1 VIIALIIIAVLVV
14 AVLAWAI
21 GTYNGLIKLRNLV
34 QEAWRQIDVEL
45 TRRHDLIGNLVETV
59 KGYAA
64 HERGTLEDVMRARSA
79 AMAPGQ
85 SPAAQAQSEGMLTQA
100 LGRLI
105 AVAEAYPDLKA
116 NQNFLALQNELSST
130 EDRIA
135 SARRYYNA
143 NVRELNTKVETVPSN
158 IIAGMFNVG
167 REEYFEAVGEQREA
181 PRVDFGQRDS
191 DIPPPSSYT
200 GHRGHPGGTSVS
212 DGTAAV
218 PAPLTPPDQV
228 LTLEAPA
235 APAPV
240 VATQAPKMAPQVQ
253 AEAIPGLDARVDT
266 FMDALTKAAP
276 RSPEFAQQADNVRTM
291 GDADIRK
298 AAETSNRLLQ
308 TPVKALKEGGIAQG
322 SAVGKTLLELRR
334 TVEDLD
340 PSAVTGGRKILGI
353 IPFGDKVVDYF
364 RRYQSAQSQLNAI
377 LHSLRNG
384 QDELTRDN
392 VALNLEKTNLWAAMG
407 RLNQYVYIAER
418 LDTRLAARIAELEL
432 TDPEGAKA
440 LQQDVLFY
448 VRQKHQD
455 LLTQLAVSIQS
466 YLAIDVIIKNN
477 IELIKGVDRASTT
490 TVSALRTAVIVAQ
503 ALGNQKLVLEQ
514 ITALNTTTSG
524 MIQRTSEMLK
534 DNSAAIQEQAASS
547 TIGMAELQAAFQNIY
562 ATMDSIDTFKVKAL
576 DTMAQTIGVL
586 ETEVEKSK
594 DYLARV
600 HAQDARGTQ
609 TINLDQPGA

>member
-1 VIIALIIIAVLVV
+1 
-14 AVLAWAI
+14 
-21 GTYNGLIKLRNLV
+21 
-34 QEAWRQIDVEL
+34 
-45 TRRHDLIGNLVETV
+45 
-59 KGYAA
+59 
-64 HERGTLEDVMRARSA
+64 M
-79 AMAPGQ
+79 
-85 SPAAQAQSEGMLTQA
+85 
-100 LGRLI
+100 
-105 AVAEAYPDLKA
+105 
-116 NQNFLALQNELSST
+116 
-130 EDRIA
+130 
-135 SARRYYNA
+135 
-143 NVRELNTKVETVPSN
+143 
-158 IIAGMFNVG
+158 
-167 REEYFEAVGEQREA
+167 
-181 PRVDFGQRDS
+181 
-191 DIPPPSSYT
+191 
-200 GHRGHPGGTSVS
+200 S
-212 DGTAAV
+212 DGEAAV
-218 PAPLTPPDQV
+218 QPLAPPEQV
-228 LTLEAPA
+228 LTLDAPPAPA
-235 APAPV
+235 TV
-240 VATQAPKMAPQVQ
+240 TATQAPKMAPQVA

-266 FMDALTKAAP
+266 CMDALTKAAP

-334 TVEDLD
+334 TVEELD

-364 RRYQSAQSQLNAI
+364 RRYQSAQSQLNGI
-377 LHSLRNG
+377 LHALRNG

-392 VALNLEKTNLWAAMG
+392 VALNLEKTNLWATMG

-418 LDTRLAARIAELEL
+418 LDTRLAAKIAEMEIS
-432 TDPEGAKA
+432 DPDGAKA
-440 LQQDVLFY
+440 LKQDVLFY

-514 ITALNTTTSG
+514 ITALNQTTSG

-534 DNSAAIQEQAASS
+534 ENSAAIQEQAASS

-562 ATMDSIDTFKVKAL
+562 ATMDSIDEFKVKAL

-609 TINLDQPGA
+609 NIDLGRPST